1 MTSKILSL
9 EKRCELMMTRSAR
22 QLLSTSHRTGV
33 LLFLCGVWLACGT
46 TQAEDLQCDVPASHD
61 DCAVIIS
68 HRSTAADNWKQVA
81 SAVRTFHRDAGVT
94 HHVFEERPLELK
106 GILAEEHLRDLALM
120 GAPDELNRALFLDL
134 YRLCRG
140 RATQHDWRV
149 DDDFKAG
156 AFKVADGRLV
166 GVTLDGERLPV
177 DSGNPKV
184 WLAVGNCLL
193 GGIDGRDSMALTLR
207 LSGFFH
213 NG

>member
-1 MTSKILSL
+1 
-9 EKRCELMMTRSAR
+9 MMTRSAR

-94 HHVFEERPLELK
+94 HHVFEESPLELK
-106 GILAEEHLRDLALM
+106 GILAEEQLRDLSLM

-149 DDDFKAG
+149 GDDFKAG
-156 AFKVADGRLV
+156 AFEVADGRLV

-213 NG
+213 NE

>member
-1 MTSKILSL
+1 
-9 EKRCELMMTRSAR
+9 MMTQSAR
-22 QLLSTSHRTGV
+22 QLLSTSHRTRV
-33 LLFLCGVWLACGT
+33 LLLLCGVWLASGT

-68 HRSTAADNWKQVA
+68 RRSTAADCWKQVA

-94 HHVFEERPLELK
+94 HHVFEESPLELK
-106 GILAEEHLRDLALM
+106 GILAEEQLRDLSLM

-149 DDDFKAG
+149 DDDFTAG